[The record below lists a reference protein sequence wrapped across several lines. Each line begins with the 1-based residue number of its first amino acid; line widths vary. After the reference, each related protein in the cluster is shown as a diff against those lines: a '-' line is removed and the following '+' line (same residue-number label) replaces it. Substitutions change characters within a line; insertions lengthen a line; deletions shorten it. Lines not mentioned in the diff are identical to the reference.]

1 MFRLIGRIG
10 SRLGHSSHRR
20 ARALGVAVAGYCTW
34 WMGADRRDL
43 PRLLPPASG
52 PNTTSNSS
60 RNAPLSPRPPRSSS
74 SGASRHEPPGAAAGA
89 ARHPRHDGSAVGTTA
104 FGTRS
109 PRSRRLPEAKVV
121 PERQAQG
128 AARGSSCKP
137 TQTHRG
143 AAGSVTGGVM
153 PALEATSVAEL
164 LRNGEQP
171 RRLWGGGSA
180 PPPCK
185 GVVRPPS
192 PPSQPPRRAPPV
204 S

>member
-1 MFRLIGRIG
+1 
-10 SRLGHSSHRR
+10 
-20 ARALGVAVAGYCTW
+20 
-34 WMGADRRDL
+34 MGADRLDL

-89 ARHPRHDGSAVGTTA
+89 ARHPRHDGSAVVGTTA

-121 PERQAQG
+121 PDRQAQG

-143 AAGSVTGGVM
+143 ATMARHLETGFWGAPRNRVLGRILGSG
-153 PALEATSVAEL
+153 
-164 LRNGEQP
+164 LRKQVGK
-171 RRLWGGGSA
+171 RVFIY
-180 PPPCK
+180 PPP
-185 GVVRPPS
+185 GLLHVLRARRT
-192 PPSQPPRRAPPV
+192 PPSQGAEGRRDPT
-204 S
+204 